1 MEQKL
6 KDAAAEEEKSDSE
19 GSSSDDSS
27 STTSS
32 SGIGLKKGQK
42 AKAKPRRKAKA
53 KAGPPS
59 NPGAEKP
66 DAAKSEKSERS
77 DKGLSAAG
85 VLEKSKAS
93 LNSLKEVST
102 ISVWTGS
109 IKAKDATARVS
120 KGLDLV
126 GKLEKFPGEPECVSM
141 VAELTSEVNRVSQQS
156 EVLTSLQSPDLEG
169 ILINSK
175 EVIAN
180 IVLEWKKDDLA
191 SFLTEIGKKL
201 CEELVKAEGK
211 QKIFFDFLS
220 LNPSG
225 SWLGF
230 GAAFLQTHAQDI
242 QHDGRVELLT
252 SIALAQQA
260 LLNFFIDKFRAM
272 STPTEGLL
280 QALPKKWFIP
290 TICRCGR
297 WLE

>member
-6 KDAAAEEEKSDSE
+6 KDAAAEEEKSDSD

-42 AKAKPRRKAKA
+42 AKAKPRKKAKA
-53 KAGPPS
+53 KAAPS
-59 NPGAEKP
+59 NTSLEKP
-66 DAAKSEKSERS
+66 DVPKSEKSEKS

-85 VLEKSKAS
+85 VLEKSKSS

-102 ISVWTGS
+102 LSIWMGN

-126 GKLEKFPGEPECVSM
+126 GKCEKFPGEPECVNM

-156 EVLTSLQSPDLEG
+156 EVLAGLQSPDVEG

-175 EVIAN
+175 EAIAN

-201 CEELVKAEGK
+201 CEALIKAEGK
-211 QKIFFDFLS
+211 QKVFFDFLS
-220 LNPSG
+220 LKPSD

-242 QHDGRVELLT
+242 QHDGRVELLS

-290 TICRCGR
+290 TICRCGP